1 MRKVLLLSVI
11 LLSLVFPKDVK
22 IGFVDSER
30 IFNEYQATAAAK
42 IEFDEFVKTYRDS
55 AAILKQNI
63 EKFKADFEGQKL
75 VLSEEAR
82 LRKLDEI
89 ESLTQGYNQFL
100 QTVFGNAGRIDQK
113 NDELMTPLLKK
124 INDSVAKIADQEGF
138 SIVIDLSDG
147 VFYGSSEL
155 ELTDMVIDELNLE
168 YGPQTLPTGE
178 TRKVIAIFPFRE
190 ENTEAIDAGLGQR
203 CQDELYKIS
212 SAFSKFKF
220 AGKTNI
226 NMEIVR
232 RGYGR
237 NIDDEQAFN
246 ISHALVCDYI
256 IIGTVKKFA
265 TRIDYTIFLKEV
277 ETTETIAKKSNS
289 LTEETRLSEYLNN
302 DIRSLIE
309 KIQ

>member
-1 MRKVLLLSVI
+1 MRKFLLFAVI
-11 LLSLVFPKDVK
+11 FITLIFAKDVK
-22 IGFVDSER
+22 VGFVDSDR

-55 AAILKQNI
+55 AAVLKQNI
-63 EKFKADFEGQKL
+63 EQLKADFEGQKL

-89 ESLTQGYNQFL
+89 ESLTQSYNQFL
-100 QTVFGNAGRIDQK
+100 QSVFGNAGRIDQK

-124 INDSVAKIADQEGF
+124 INSSVAKVAEQEGF
-138 SIVIDLSDG
+138 SIVLDLSDG
-147 VFYGSSEL
+147 VFYGSSDL
-155 ELTDMVIDELNLE
+155 ELTDLVIDELNLE

-203 CQDELYKIS
+203 CQNELYKIS
-212 SAFSKFKF
+212 NAFSKFKF
-220 AGKTNI
+220 VGKTDI
-226 NMEIVR
+226 NMEIIR

-246 ISHALVCDYI
+246 IAHTLLCDYI

-265 TRIDYTIFLKEV
+265 TRIDYAIFLKEL
-277 ETTETIAKKSNS
+277 ETTETIATKTNS

-302 DIRSLIE
+302 DLRSLIE